1 MLIER
6 RLVFAFMLVAATML
20 SACGFHLRGS
30 GNQAELP
37 FKTIYLGFPQTSS
50 LGNELKRYIAASGS
64 TVVATDP
71 KAAEAILEP
80 LAESRTKQIIS
91 LNSQGLV
98 REYSLNYR
106 LLFQVKDG
114 KNNVLLAPTEIN
126 IKRLISFNETQV
138 LAKETEETM
147 LYRAMQ
153 TDLVQQVL
161 RRLAAIKPAQEVKP
175 AQQG

>member
-1 MLIER
+1 
-6 RLVFAFMLVAATML
+6 
-20 SACGFHLRGS
+20 
-30 GNQAELP
+30 
-37 FKTIYLGFPQTSS
+37 
-50 LGNELKRYIAASGS
+50 
-64 TVVATDP
+64 
-71 KAAEAILEP
+71 
-80 LAESRTKQIIS
+80 
-91 LNSQGLV
+91 V

-114 KNNVLLAPTEIN
+114 KNNVLLAPTEVN